1 MRMKRFQRLL
11 IVLSVVFIAI
21 WVYRYAKDDTIE
33 FPFIEVP
40 YAPSS
45 SRFLVFTNV
54 CDETTKCQRK
64 TKKYGGLA
72 DRLKAISFGYLW
84 ALMTNRTFLIY
95 VKEPCP
101 LQYYLNSKTAYQNLS
116 AVLQTIYTGE
126 RAFANIEIA
135 NIGIYGPEVNDD
147 GYHRSNSVLHKLL
160 KYKNDSDVILYK
172 GEFFYQDA
180 FLTIPNHIGRLRQL
194 GLDPLSIRTNGLMK
208 FVYESLFE
216 LSPKL
221 HAKYNEFMRYAK
233 PSRDSYLICAQVR
246 LGDDVLVD
254 SKSIKQNH
262 SSRIFEFIKRYFTQY
277 LGRSKIFV
285 TTDSASVEQEAR
297 SFFGERDVAI
307 TTGDIAHVDIDK
319 KLDAECER
327 YEKTFLDFHI
337 LKDCDMGVVSMSGFG
352 RLGVYRSEN
361 VKNIYVYHHR
371 KDFVEDKIKHF
382 GEYGGF
388 LKIDDEFLRSNVEA
402 FF

>member
-1 MRMKRFQRLL
+1 
-11 IVLSVVFIAI
+11 
-21 WVYRYAKDDTIE
+21 
-33 FPFIEVP
+33 
-40 YAPSS
+40 
-45 SRFLVFTNV
+45 
-54 CDETTKCQRK
+54 
-64 TKKYGGLA
+64 
-72 DRLKAISFGYLW
+72 LW

-126 RAFANIEIA
+126 RTFANIEVQVYA
-135 NIGIYGPEVNDD
+135 DVYED
-147 GYHRSNSVLHKLL
+147 GVKKEKTVLHNLFE
-160 KYKNDSDVILYK
+160 YKKDSDVILYK

-221 HAKYNEFMRYAK
+221 QAKYNEFMRYAK

-262 SSRIFEFIKRYFTQY
+262 SSRIFEFIKRNFTQY

-307 TTGDIAHVDIDK
+307 TAGDIAHVDLDK

-371 KDFVEDKIKHF
+371 KDFVEAKIKHF

-388 LKIDDEFLRSNVEA
+388 LKIDDEFLRSNVEP